1 MMIQPPITF
10 QRFLLAAVL
19 ILYSNNNDNFPCRF
33 GHSFTTTTPS
43 TTTRIR
49 ISITGSSTQRRNEYR
64 VLLSSSSSS
73 TWNGEVTSNSQDGR
87 IRGCIIQPAPN
98 GVVVSG
104 TQDALDRILSSSNTA
119 DTLSNTEWMIQIDGI
134 EADLGRFSLAIY
146 KKLLNDAKQQQFQGY
161 RKGTIPPPLLKTYI
175 AYTMDECARETILE
189 AMEQNQIRPFET
201 CRNDMILY
209 NFTIPPPPLSTT
221 VSSKNNSKNK
231 KNKKPK
237 ASKSNDETTTA
248 IEASAKEEEE
258 GVAAINEVPI
268 SSTWTT
274 YATMKEAIDIG
285 KWQPGQSFSFCAK
298 QVRGQKSSSLGRTS
312 S

>member
-1 MMIQPPITF
+1 
-10 QRFLLAAVL
+10 
-19 ILYSNNNDNFPCRF
+19 
-33 GHSFTTTTPS
+33 
-43 TTTRIR
+43 
-49 ISITGSSTQRRNEYR
+49 
-64 VLLSSSSSS
+64 
-73 TWNGEVTSNSQDGR
+73 
-87 IRGCIIQPAPN
+87 
-98 GVVVSG
+98 
-104 TQDALDRILSSSNTA
+104 LDRILSSSNTA

-175 AYTMDECARETILE
+175 AYTMDECAQETILE

-221 VSSKNNSKNK
+221 ASSKNSSKNK

-248 IEASAKEEEE
+248 IEASAKEEE

-298 QVRGQKSSSLGRTS
+298 QVRGQKSSLLGRTS
-312 S
+312 